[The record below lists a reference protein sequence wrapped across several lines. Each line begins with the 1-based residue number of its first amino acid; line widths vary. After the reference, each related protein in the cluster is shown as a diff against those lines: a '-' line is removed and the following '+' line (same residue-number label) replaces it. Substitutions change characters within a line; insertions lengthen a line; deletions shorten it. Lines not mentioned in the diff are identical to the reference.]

1 MVDQR
6 LPEPAPLVVTDPE
19 GTVLDVVLMNTKGF
33 KKSTEQAHLW
43 VVDAQSGR
51 VLPYQGNTSFRELR
65 KRPGWYQAVID
76 APAANGGASAA
87 GDNAS
92 AATTERA
99 GSQPSAG
106 SAKEGGGGERVLGR
120 LEALVKERKRT
131 LPEGSY
137 TSYLFQEGVDKIRKK
152 TGEEAVE
159 LLLAREDG
167 EFVSESADFLYHLI
181 VLFVALDIPVELL
194 LSELEKRLS
203 H

>member
-1 MVDQR
+1 MVDRQ
-6 LPEPAPLVVTDPE
+6 LPEPAPLVVTDQE
-19 GTVLDVVLMNTKGF
+19 GVVLDVVLMNTKGF

-43 VVDAQSGR
+43 VVDRQSGR
-51 VLPYQGNTSFRELR
+51 VLPYQGKTSFRELR
-65 KRPGWYQAVID
+65 KRSGWYQAVID
-76 APAANGGASAA
+76 AAAASGGASA
-87 GDNAS
+87 G
-92 AATTERA
+92 TE
-99 GSQPSAG
+99 QPSRGAEE
-106 SAKEGGGGERVLGR
+106 SPGGERVESTRERVLGR
-120 LEALVKERKRT
+120 LETLVKERKRT

-159 LLLAREDG
+159 LLLAREAG

-181 VLFVALDIPVELL
+181 VLFVALEIPVELL